1 MNAALPNVNLSN
13 DNAVENDNALVST
26 SPSQVQSSEGN
37 HPAGKRRESLLDIL
51 MRALSAVAF

>member
-13 DNAVENDNALVST
+13 TDTLENANALAVT
-26 SPSQVQSSEGN
+26 SPSQVQSTEGN
-37 HPAGKRRESLLDIL
+37 RPAGKRRESLLDIL